1 MTATTDRNHL
11 DLAINDL
18 EIQLRRIQSAAD
30 EIYKIKNIL
39 TAAKATGQ
47 IVTEEAAASAIAQ
60 FDAQLAGLARLN
72 LMAGFAYEIN
82 AEASANAQIA

>member
-18 EIQLRRIQSAAD
+18 ETQLRRIQSASD
-30 EIYKIKNIL
+30 ELYKIKNIL
-39 TAAKATGQ
+39 TAAKTTGQ

-60 FDAQLAGLARLN
+60 FDAQLAQLARLTK
-72 LMAGFAYEIN
+72 MSGFAYEIN
-82 AEASANAQIA
+82 AEATANKQIA